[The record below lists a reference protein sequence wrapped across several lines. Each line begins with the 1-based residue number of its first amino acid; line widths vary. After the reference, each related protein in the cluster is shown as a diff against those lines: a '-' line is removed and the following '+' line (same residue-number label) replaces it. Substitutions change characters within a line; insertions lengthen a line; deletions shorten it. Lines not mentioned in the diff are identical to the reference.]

1 MNLWNPRLSLI
12 LNVTNQVNVAA
23 QLTSG
28 RGGGGAGRDHS
39 LRRWPGVCKD
49 VIADMVASLK
59 LCKELLPLH

>member
-1 MNLWNPRLSLI
+1 MNLWNPRFPII
-12 LNVTNQVNVAA
+12 LHVTNQVNVAA

-28 RGGGGAGRDHS
+28 GAGRDHS
-39 LRRWPGVCKD
+39 LYRWPGVCKD